1 MTDQTTHDAQD
12 DPRNA
17 DLKFYLNGR
26 IVGDGEA
33 VVSIYDSGFM
43 LGDGI
48 WEGLRLYEG
57 KWAFL
62 DEHLDRLFEA
72 AKAIDVNVPIY
83 ITAGISSRIGTE
95 HPEWREITSDGGLG
109 GWSCAPLEAGFKKLC
124 FNTPYTDHLCKKRST
139 IRLTHSLIGGTC

>member
-43 LGDGI
+43 VGDGI

-62 DEHLDRLFEA
+62 DEHLHRLFEA
-72 AKAIDVNVPIY
+72 AKAIDHLVEGHVRGKIVVVP
-83 ITAGISSRIGTE
+83 
-95 HPEWREITSDGGLG
+95 
-109 GWSCAPLEAGFKKLC
+109 
-124 FNTPYTDHLCKKRST
+124 
-139 IRLTHSLIGGTC
+139 